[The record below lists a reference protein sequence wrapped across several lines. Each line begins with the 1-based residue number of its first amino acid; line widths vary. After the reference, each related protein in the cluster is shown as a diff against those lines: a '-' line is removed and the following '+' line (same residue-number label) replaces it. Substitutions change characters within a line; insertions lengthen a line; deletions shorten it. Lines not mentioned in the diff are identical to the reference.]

1 MDDHVGQTRNY
12 EASGVEIVFDS
23 QNKSIEN
30 EGPPLNKESRNTTEL
45 TMRSTQNQSPVS
57 ITDQGSPDAEN
68 SLAKELVESV
78 IAFTSQNTHEVI
90 SSKQTTQENGADR
103 TKMNLRKKKIQ
114 EVTVLNDSVSAK
126 GLPERKKT
134 KGVTVVSSTSDRR
147 PVDTANEIVDLV
159 GKHSGV
165 DFPSYPIR
173 EQRKGGRYKFILVR

>member
-12 EASGVEIVFDS
+12 EASGVEIVLDS
-23 QNKSIEN
+23 QSKSIEN
-30 EGPPLNKESRNTTEL
+30 EGPPLNKESWNTTEL

-57 ITDQGSPDAEN
+57 TTDQGSPDAEN
-68 SLAKELVESV
+68 SLAKELVGSV
-78 IAFTSQNTHEVI
+78 IAFTSQNAHEVL
-90 SSKQTTQENGADR
+90 SSKQTTQENGTYR
-103 TKMNLRKKKIQ
+103 TKINLRKKKIQ

-173 EQRKGGRYKFILVR
+173 EQRKGGRYKFILAR